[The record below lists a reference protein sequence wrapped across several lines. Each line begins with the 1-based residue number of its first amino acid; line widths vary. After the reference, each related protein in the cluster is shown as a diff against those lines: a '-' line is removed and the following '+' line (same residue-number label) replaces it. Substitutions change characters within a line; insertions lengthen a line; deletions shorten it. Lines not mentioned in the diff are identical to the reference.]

1 MAVVIAAQE
10 DPGDPVQSWRLPL
23 PLQMRLMF
31 QYLSISVVL
40 HRFLQSAYGCL
51 QQPYQLS
58 EVQCSPDTTSYAHEI
73 LQAPV
78 LQHVIPNWVITSSL
92 PTG

>member
-1 MAVVIAAQE
+1 MAVVIGAQE
-10 DPGDPVQSWRLPL
+10 DPGDHVQSWRLPL
-23 PLQMRLMF
+23 PLQMPLMF
-31 QYLSISVVL
+31 QYLSISVCYIGFCKVL
-40 HRFLQSAYGCL
+40 MDACKNPINYLRFNNHPA
-51 QQPYQLS
+51 
-58 EVQCSPDTTSYAHEI
+58 TTSYAHEI